1 MFKNFKKFLKFIE
14 IFKNQI
20 KCFLINFF
28 ATNLD
33 SVWDWLLNNV
43 WDLLDDFVWL
53 WDMYFHFIRDFLLNL
68 NVIRLVDWN
77 FDL

>member
-1 MFKNFKKFLKFIE
+1 M
-14 IFKNQI
+14 
-20 KCFLINFF
+20 FLINFF

-53 WDMYFHFIRDFLLNL
+53 WDMYFHFIRDFLLDL